1 MKCIFTVTDSKCTFE
16 VGTSEL
22 NASGQRLNL
31 ELKNVM
37 NFWERFRRAFQSHSH
52 RKINS
57 PIPATQTEIG
67 FFFKVIYTTNT

>member
-1 MKCIFTVTDSKCTFE
+1 MKCIFTITDSKCTLE
-16 VGTSEL
+16 VRTSEL

-31 ELKNVM
+31 KLKNVM
-37 NFWERFRRAFQSHSH
+37 NFWKRFGCAFQSHSH

-57 PIPATQTEIG
+57 PIPATQSEIG